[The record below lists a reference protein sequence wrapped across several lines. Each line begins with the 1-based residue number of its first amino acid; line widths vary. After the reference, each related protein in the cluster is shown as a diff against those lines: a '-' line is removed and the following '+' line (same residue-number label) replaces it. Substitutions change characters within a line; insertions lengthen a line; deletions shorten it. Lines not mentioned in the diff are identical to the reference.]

1 MVRVDA
7 RLLID
12 LFVSSDV
19 LKKKDAEIR
28 KLVKNDMDNHKQTPP
43 SEAQAQQRK
52 GCDLPGNRPTDKD
65 SNPWPFANTTLSTSF
80 LSIFLLYLTKNVK

>member
-1 MVRVDA
+1 MVRVDT

-12 LFVSSDV
+12 LFVSFEI

-28 KLVKNDMDNHKQTPP
+28 KLIKNNMDNHKQIPP

-52 GCDLPGNRPTDKD
+52 SCDLPGNRPTDKD
-65 SNPWPFANTTLSTSF
+65 SNPWPFAHHPLPF
-80 LSIFLLYLTKNVK
+80 